1 MVAES
6 LDEAD
11 VRVEE
16 KVEAEFGVVELG
28 GFEFEFVG
36 LVVKELSIDRR
47 GFEGRPDAGTWS
59 CGTVVVVVVVVV
71 ELEFEMVLL
80 FVWAS

>member
-1 MVAES
+1 MAES

-28 GFEFEFVG
+28 GFEFEFEG
-36 LVVKELSIDRR
+36 LIVKELSIDRR
-47 GFEGRPDAGTWS
+47 GFEGRPEVGTWS
-59 CGTVVVVVVVVV
+59 CGTELVE
-71 ELEFEMVLL
+71 ELELEIVLL